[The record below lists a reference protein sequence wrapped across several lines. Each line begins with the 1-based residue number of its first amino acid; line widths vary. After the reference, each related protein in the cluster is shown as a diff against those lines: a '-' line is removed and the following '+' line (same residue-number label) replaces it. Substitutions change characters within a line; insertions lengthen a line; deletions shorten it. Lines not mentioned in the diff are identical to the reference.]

1 MDSNKKFE
9 LITRNLQEV
18 MDEKQLKEILEK
30 RDLSLYWGTATT
42 GRIHIGYLIPFAKLA
57 DYLEAGCEVKILLAD
72 LHALGDS
79 QKTPWELLDART
91 KYYENVIKETL
102 KALKVDVK
110 KLKFVKGTDYQLT
123 REFNLDVY
131 RFASI
136 TTVNE
141 GIKAGADVV
150 KQSENPRL
158 APVLYP
164 LLQALDEEYLKVDCQ
179 FGGNDQRKI
188 FVLAHEYLPKLN
200 YKRRIHL
207 MNPMLPGLQ
216 GSKMSSSDPNSKI
229 DLLDSAEQIKKKLN
243 SAHCIEGV
251 IEDNG
256 VLLFAK
262 FALFPYLERT
272 KQSFDVERPEKFG
285 GNLSIKTY
293 NELEKV
299 FVEKKLHPL
308 DLKLTISKYLTQIL
322 EPVRKAF
329 ENKELKDQLELAYS
343 NEK

>member
-1 MDSNKKFE
+1 MNADKKFE

-30 RDLSLYWGTATT
+30 RDLSLYWGTAPT

-72 LHALGDS
+72 LHAFLDS
-79 QKTPWELLDART
+79 QKTPWELLDARV
-91 KYYENVIKETL
+91 KYYENIIKETL
-102 KALKVDVK
+102 KALKVDVS

-123 REFNLDVY
+123 REYCLDVY
-131 RFASI
+131 RLASI
-136 TTVNE
+136 TTVSE
-141 GIKAGADVV
+141 GIKAGAEVV

-188 FVLAHEYLPKLN
+188 FVLAHEFLPKLG
-200 YKRRIHL
+200 YKKRIHL

-216 GSKMSSSDPNSKI
+216 GTKMSSSDVNSKI
-229 DLLDSAEQIKKKLN
+229 DLLDSEQQIKKKLN
-243 SAHCIEGV
+243 GAFCPEGV
-251 IEDNG
+251 IEENG
-256 VLLFAK
+256 VMLFIK
-262 FALFPYLERT
+262 YALFPYLDRT

-285 GNLSIKTY
+285 GNVSFANYT
-293 NELEKV
+293 ELENV
-299 FVEKKLHPL
+299 FVEKKIHPL
-308 DLKLTISKYLTQIL
+308 DVKNTMAKYLTQIL
-322 EPVRKAF
+322 EPVRKSF
-329 ENKELKDQLELAYS
+329 EKEDLKKNLEKAYE